1 MTSAAEHRR
10 PVPSDGDAI
19 LNALPNP
26 VLLVAPDGRIVDAN
40 MAAES
45 FFEISTQFLQ
55 RQSLKELVPFGS
67 PLLALIDQVRTSGSP
82 VNEYK
87 VDLGT
92 PRIGGDRQVDLHVAP
107 LTERPGHI
115 VVMLQERTIA
125 DKMDRQ
131 LTHRSAAR
139 SVIALAAM
147 LAHEIKNPLSGI
159 RGAAQLLEQQASSED
174 RMLTRLICDEADRIV
189 TLVDRMEVFGDDRP
203 VARGPVNIHS
213 VLDHVKRLAQSG
225 FARNIRFVEDYDP
238 SLPPV
243 LANQDQLIQVFLN
256 LVKNAAE
263 AVADLGSDAEIQL
276 TTAFLARNRGYRCRS
291 SSASRTTVR
300 ACRKTCFPTCSI
312 LSSPQSRPAADWDSR
327 WWQRSSVITAASSN
341 ASPSRGKPPSACC
354 CRCTTPPNISTR
366 TIART
371 FRVRPRVPHRT
382 HDKEQQCPQV
392 AYLSPTTTP
401 PSAQFS
407 TRLFRVPDT
416 RYG

>member
-1 MTSAAEHRR
+1 MNSAAEHRR
-10 PVPSDGDAI
+10 PVPSESEAI

-26 VLLVAPDGRIVDAN
+26 VLLVAPDGKIVDAN

-67 PLLALIDQVRTSGSP
+67 PLLALIDQVRVDGSP

-159 RGAAQLLEQQASSED
+159 RGAAQLLEQEASSED

-225 FARNIRFVEDYDP
+225 FARNIRFVEEYDP

-263 AVADLGSDAEIQL
+263 AVADLGSDARNPAHHRVPSGRSPVGAGQEI
-276 TTAFLARNRGYRCRS
+276 AGVAAARILRQGQRLRRAGGSAAEPVRS
-291 SSASRTTVR
+291 LRHHQADRQRARPCAGRKDRRRSRRHHRMRIPAAEDHLPR
-300 ACRKTCFPTCSI
+300 AAADV
-312 LSSPQSRPAADWDSR
+312 QSRQTTSIKA
-327 WWQRSSVITAASSN
+327 TA
-341 ASPSRGKPPSACC
+341 
-354 CRCTTPPNISTR
+354 T
-366 TIART
+366 T
-371 FRVRPRVPHRT
+371 FRVRRRMPHRT
-382 HDKEQQCPQV
+382 QDEE
-392 AYLSPTTTP
+392 
-401 PSAQFS
+401 
-407 TRLFRVPDT
+407 
-416 RYG
+416 